1 MPCPTPAT
9 DGTLMPTEGPITLL
23 AAYVEAF
30 DPEDPLAALVVG
42 ERPEPTAGAGWSVID
57 VRAASINHHDVWSL
71 RGVGLKADRLP
82 MILGC
87 DAAGVDAYGREVV
100 VHPVIGTPGWRG
112 EELADPGM
120 SLPSERYQGTMAQRL
135 AVPTANLI
143 DKPAGMSFAE
153 AACLPTAW
161 LTAYRMLFRQSGL
174 VAGNTV
180 LVQGAAG
187 GLSTALIVLG
197 RAAGLRVWVTGRDEA
212 KRAYATEI
220 GAHQVFEPGARLP
233 ERVDAVMDSVGAA
246 TWNHSLK
253 ALRPHGTMVVSG
265 GTSGY
270 AVQTD
275 IARIFSKQL
284 HIVGSAMGS
293 TEDMIGLL
301 RMCADHDLH
310 PPVQSQI
317 PLARAAEGFA
327 AVWRGD
333 IRGKVVLTP

>member
-1 MPCPTPAT
+1 M
-9 DGTLMPTEGPITLL
+9 L

-30 DPEDPLAALVVG
+30 DADDPLSALVVG
-42 ERPEPTAGAGWSVID
+42 ERPEPTADPGWSVIE
-57 VRAASINHHDVWSL
+57 VRATSINHHDIWSL
-71 RGVGLKADRLP
+71 RGVGLSADRLP

-87 DAAGVDAYGREVV
+87 DAAGVDADGREVV
-100 VHPVIGTPGWRG
+100 VHPVIGTAGWRG
-112 EELADPGM
+112 DELADPGM

-135 AVPTANLI
+135 AVPTANLVE
-143 DKPAGMSFAE
+143 KPATLSFAE

-180 LVQGAAG
+180 LVQGAGG
-187 GLSTALIVLG
+187 GLSSALIVLA
-197 RAAGLRVWVTGRDEA
+197 RCAGMRVWVTGRDEA
-212 KRAYATEI
+212 KRAYAAEL
-220 GAHQVFEPGARLP
+220 GAHAVFEPGARLP
-233 ERVDAVMDSVGAA
+233 DRVEAVMDSVGTA

-275 IARIFSKQL
+275 VARIFARQL

-310 PPVQSQI
+310 PTVQAEI
-317 PLARAAEGFA
+317 PLDRAAEGFS
-327 AVWRGD
+327 AVWQGD
-333 IRGKVVLTP
+333 IRGKIVLVP